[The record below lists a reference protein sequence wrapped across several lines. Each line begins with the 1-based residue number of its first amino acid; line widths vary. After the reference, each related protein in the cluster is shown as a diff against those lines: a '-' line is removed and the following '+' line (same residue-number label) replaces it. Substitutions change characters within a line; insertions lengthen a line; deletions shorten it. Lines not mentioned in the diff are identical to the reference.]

1 MTSTTRHSP
10 QQERSRETRSRILE
24 STVTCLATKGWQATT
39 TSAVAAHCGISRGA
53 LQHHFPTREGLFLT
67 ALEQMFEE
75 QSEASTTHAVLT
87 DGSDRF
93 DLIVEQVLGYYA
105 SDLFKAALQIWT
117 AAAAEP
123 ALKEKI
129 LPLEEKFARRMY
141 DNAVLVLGA
150 DTSDERTRR
159 LIQTTLDLARGLGLA
174 DVLSDDSA
182 RRKKIAHFW
191 AEELRSIKSA
201 QPEPEQG

>member
-1 MTSTTRHSP
+1 MTSEPRNSP

-24 STVTCLATKGWQATT
+24 STVTCLATKGWQSTT
-39 TSAVAAHCGISRGA
+39 ASAVAAHCGISPGA

-67 ALEQMFEE
+67 ALEQMFDE
-75 QSEASTTHAVLT
+75 QAAANATPAALA
-87 DGSDRF
+87 DGTDRF
-93 DLIVEQVLGYYA
+93 DLIVEQVLGYDA

-123 ALKEKI
+123 ALRENI
-129 LPLEEKFARRMY
+129 RPLEEKFARRMY
-141 DNAVLVLGA
+141 DNAVLVLCA

-174 DVLSDDSA
+174 DVLSDDSV
-182 RRKKIAHFW
+182 RRRKIAHFR
-191 AEELRSIKSA
+191 AEELRSIKTA
-201 QPEPEQG
+201 HPTTEQG